1 MKKII
6 IPLLL
11 MACGAQAK
19 TMDEIMAEVHGT
31 CTPVTC
37 PPGTSVTIDATPG
50 DTGEALDMNGNSYD
64 LLHLKKLPFTVI
76 EDGDADQHV
85 REAKVITNG
94 DAVYYIQWMF
104 LKKK

>member
-1 MKKII
+1 MKAII
-6 IPLLL
+6 AALLF
-11 MACGAQAK
+11 ASINASAA
-19 TMDEIMAEVHGT
+19 TMDDAMAKVHGT
-31 CTPVTC
+31 CTSETC
-37 PPGTSVTIDATPG
+37 PPGTSVAIDATPG